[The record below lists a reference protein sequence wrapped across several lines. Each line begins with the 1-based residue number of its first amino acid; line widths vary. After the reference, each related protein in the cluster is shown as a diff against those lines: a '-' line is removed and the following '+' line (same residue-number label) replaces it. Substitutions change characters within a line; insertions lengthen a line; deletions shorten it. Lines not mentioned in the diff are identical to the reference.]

1 VADTSPYSVQ
11 REWRNV
17 LDDKDILCTRTILQP
32 VEVNRGHTAI
42 RKPAQPSLLE
52 QESPEALGIRE
63 PEISRIE
70 GP

>member
-1 VADTSPYSVQ
+1 M
-11 REWRNV
+11 